1 MIVFKSYSERDLN
14 PHRHCCPLDFKSS
27 VSTDSTI
34 RASSLYVSNKKRA
47 KNGVRTRD
55 LNLGKVALYQL
66 SYFRLCIFSKFAA
79 DLFLIC
85 GAKVQQ
91 ISIPANFFLLFLQLF
106 LLKKYNLHSFRY
118 LYS

>member
-1 MIVFKSYSERDLN
+1 RPQPWQGCALPTELF
-14 PHRHCCPLDFKSS
+14 
-27 VSTDSTI
+27 
-34 RASSLYVSNKKRA
+34 SLVY
-47 KNGVRTRD
+47 
-55 LNLGKVALYQL
+55 
-66 SYFRLCIFSKFAA
+66 FSKFAA

-106 LLKKYNLHSFRY
+106 LLQKDNLHSFRH